1 MSGGGLGGSGL
12 GGGLRGGKPLVVPKG
27 CADAAADPPSQSS
40 GASDPVVASGASLS
54 EARPAD
60 VFAPSVIHQGTRQH
74 CAALG
79 IASALAAC
87 GFADVAKLLEG
98 GAAEQE
104 TEVQANGSERG
115 AISK

>member
-40 GASDPVVASGASLS
+40 GASDHAAASGASLS
-54 EARPAD
+54 EDRLAG
-60 VFAPSVIHQGTRQH
+60 VVAPSVIHQGTRQH
-74 CAALG
+74 CTALG

-87 GFADVAKLLEG
+87 GLRKRARAALAA
-98 GAAEQE
+98 AAEEERPSQ
-104 TEVQANGSERG
+104 QARL
-115 AISK
+115 AP